1 MASAHVIRSRTLRD
15 VMAKTLYFTLAMFAS
30 VFVLIV
36 ISGIHP

>member
-1 MASAHVIRSRTLRD
+1 MTSTHVIRPRTLRD
-15 VMAKTLYFTLAMFAS
+15 VMTKALYVALAAFAF